1 MTSPPSRDGP
11 PRSGGL
17 YSFARGG
24 ILNLVGGA
32 SLALS
37 NFVLLLALTRG
48 LGASTAGGFITAMAL
63 FNILAI
69 VATAGVDTG
78 LIRTIS
84 QWRTWG
90 RRLSVYRILLVGL
103 LPVLVVGL
111 LLATITVLGAET
123 AASWF
128 GEPGETSVAS
138 YLRTLAPF
146 IPVAGLLLATLG
158 ATRGFQTML
167 PTNVVNRM
175 GKVALQVLLVWLAV
189 ALGASAVGL
198 ALSWAVPILVAFA
211 ASFSWFL
218 RLERLNRIE
227 AKDAEPDI
235 GLLQTFSEFWA
246 FTLPRSVAS
255 ILRVAMQWLDVILV
269 GAIMTPRDAAIYAVT
284 TRLLQF
290 GLIVANAIG
299 EAAQP
304 MFSSLL
310 AADDEEGTRSL
321 YRTATGWQMVMSWPM
336 YLAIAVFA
344 PALLGV
350 FGVEFPEGATA
361 AIILTAGALVASGL
375 GPVDMLL
382 LMAGKSTWSLL
393 NTVAAL
399 STNVVLLVVLV
410 PQFSLAGAAVAWAA
424 GRIVG
429 NVLPFLEV
437 AGYLKINPFGR
448 EWRAAATSAV
458 LAFGALGLAMR
469 VAFGASLG
477 VLLLFALIAIPLYL
491 ALLYRYR
498 QDLNLGVARSVLRKH
513 RGAGDATAQKDS

>member
-1 MTSPPSRDGP
+1 MICRT
-11 PRSGGL
+11 
-17 YSFARGG
+17 FARGG
-24 ILNLVGGA
+24 ILNLVGGV
-32 SLALS
+32 SLAIS

-48 LGASTAGGFITAMAL
+48 LGASEAGGFITAMAM

-84 QWRTWG
+84 QWRAWD
-90 RRLSVYRILLVGL
+90 RRLSMRRILLVGL
-103 LPVLVVGL
+103 LPVFVVGSV
-111 LLATITVLGAET
+111 LAIVTALGAET
-123 AASWF
+123 AAAWF
-128 GEPGETSVAS
+128 GKPGETSVAS

-175 GKVALQVLLVWLAV
+175 GKVALQVLFVWLAIV
-189 ALGASAVGL
+189 LGASAVGL
-198 ALSWAVPILVAFA
+198 AYSWAIPILAAFA
-211 ASFSWFL
+211 ASFYWL
-218 RLERLNRIE
+218 IRLERLDRVGTNRS
-227 AKDAEPDI
+227 EPDI
-235 GLLQTFSEFWA
+235 GLVQMISDFWR

-290 GLIVANAIG
+290 GLIVANSIG
-299 EAAQP
+299 QAAQP
-304 MFSSLL
+304 MFSNLL
-310 AADDEEGTRSL
+310 AANDEQGTRSL
-321 YRTATGWQMVMSWPM
+321 YQTATGWQMVMTWPP
-336 YLAIAVFA
+336 YLAIACFA
-344 PALLGV
+344 AALLAF
-350 FGVEFPEGATA
+350 FGVEFPEGAA
-361 AIILTAGALVASGL
+361 AATILALAALVASGL

-410 PQFSLAGAAVAWAA
+410 PRLGLEGAALAWAA
-424 GRIVG
+424 GRIIG

-437 AGYLKINPFGR
+437 AAYLKIHPFGR
-448 EWRAAATSAV
+448 GWKSAATSAV
-458 LAFGALGLAMR
+458 LAFGVLGVAMR
-469 VAFGASLG
+469 IMFGASPM
-477 VLLLFALIAIPLYL
+477 VLLIYGLIAVTLYL

-498 QDLNLGVARSVLRKH
+498 QNLDLGVAQSVLRKH
-513 RGAGDATAQKDS
+513 RSSGEATAQKDS